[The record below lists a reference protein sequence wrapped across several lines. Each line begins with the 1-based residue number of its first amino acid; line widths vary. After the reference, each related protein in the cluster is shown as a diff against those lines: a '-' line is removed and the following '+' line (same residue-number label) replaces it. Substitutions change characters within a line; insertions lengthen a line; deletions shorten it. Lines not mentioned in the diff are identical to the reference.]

1 MKKYSS
7 IKRLIDVV
15 LALLLLPALSFFVLI
30 VGIAIKLED
39 KGPIFYCSKRLGMNG
54 RIFEMIKFR
63 SMIVNA
69 QDIRNEDGST
79 FSSKDDAR
87 VTRVGRFIRSSSIDE
102 LPQIINVLKGD
113 MSFVGPRPDLP
124 EALEVYTGTQAK
136 KLDVRPGLTG
146 LSQAFF
152 RNSINQN
159 EKFDNDAYYVEN
171 MFFCTDMKIVFVTLK
186 NVLLRRNIYASG
198 EDAEETGR

>member
-1 MKKYSS
+1 MKMYSS
-7 IKRLIDVV
+7 IKRLIDIV
-15 LALLLLPALSFFVLI
+15 LALLLFPVLSFFALI
-30 VGIAIKLED
+30 VGISIKLED
-39 KGPIFYCSKRLGMNG
+39 NGPIFYYSKRLGMNG
-54 RIFEMIKFR
+54 NIFKIIKFR

-87 VTRVGRFIRSSSIDE
+87 VTRIGKFIRSSSIDE

-136 KLDVRPGLTG
+136 KLDVRPGITG

-171 MFFCTDMKIVFVTLK
+171 MSFCMDAKIAFVTLK
-186 NVLLRRNIYASG
+186 NVFLRKNIYATG

>member
-1 MKKYSS
+1 MKMYSS
-7 IKRLIDVV
+7 IKRLIDIV
-15 LALLLLPALSFFVLI
+15 LALLLFPVLSFFALI

-39 KGPIFYCSKRLGMNG
+39 NGPIFYYSKRLGMNG
-54 RIFEMIKFR
+54 NIFKIIKFR

-87 VTRVGRFIRSSSIDE
+87 VTRIGKFIRSSSIDE

-136 KLDVRPGLTG
+136 KLDVRPGITG

-171 MFFCTDMKIVFVTLK
+171 MSFCTDMKIVFVTLK
-186 NVLLRRNIYASG
+186 NVLLRRNIYATG
-198 EDAEETGR
+198 KDAEETGR

>member
-1 MKKYSS
+1 
-7 IKRLIDVV
+7 
-15 LALLLLPALSFFVLI
+15 
-30 VGIAIKLED
+30 
-39 KGPIFYCSKRLGMNG
+39 MNG
-54 RIFEMIKFR
+54 NIFKIIKFR

-87 VTRVGRFIRSSSIDE
+87 VTRIGKFIRSSSIDE

-136 KLDVRPGLTG
+136 KLDVRPGITG

-171 MFFCTDMKIVFVTLK
+171 MSFCTDMKIVFVTLK
-186 NVLLRRNIYASG
+186 NVLLRRNIYATG
-198 EDAEETGR
+198 KDAEETGR

>member
-1 MKKYSS
+1 MKMYSS
-7 IKRLIDVV
+7 IKRLIDIV
-15 LALLLLPALSFFVLI
+15 LALLLFPVLSCFALI

-39 KGPIFYCSKRLGMNG
+39 NGPIFYYSKRLGMNG
-54 RIFEMIKFR
+54 NIFKIIKFR

-87 VTRVGRFIRSSSIDE
+87 VTRIGKFIRSSSIDE

-136 KLDVRPGLTG
+136 KLDVRPGITG

-159 EKFDNDAYYVEN
+159 DKFDNDAYYVEN
-171 MFFCTDMKIVFVTLK
+171 MSFCTDMKIVFVTLK
-186 NVLLRRNIYASG
+186 NVLLRRNIYATG